1 MSSSLAAD
9 VAFDFTFP
17 SCDPATPP
25 APAPVHSFSYDASSL
40 LDIPFHHAFGLGSH
54 SHSRGHARS
63 SSQCSAYSAY
73 SYASSTPSEAFLN
86 TPAVSAPSTRNS
98 TPARSPIRTHG
109 PLLLPKIRSQDQA
122 LGGDAFDAAAMSSA
136 PKRSRTSP
144 APTAGRSRST
154 AAISRR
160 RSALITAKQPYA
172 ASSGAAASRH
182 VRSFTN
188 PDSVM
193 MFSASLQQQQ
203 QQSQQQQQQQQRAS
217 TPVSVFESTP
227 PPPTLLCSPAH
238 FVAAQSQLSQFTHSQ
253 TSQHQQQYDGCL
265 QSRRAS
271 TCSLDG
277 SSLALDAKFDYDY
290 AFAPYPGS
298 VPNNYLP
305 TVDAGSSQQDDA
317 YFYPSQSAQ
326 QSQQQY
332 MPRAASPLSISSAS
346 PEPVALPEPLSIPMS
361 VPIITATPP
370 SATSAPAVSGPT
382 SSLVTYLTGA
392 NPAPALVRTIS
403 FPLRDQGIKHY
414 WWDVRQVR
422 PWSAF
427 SMANLAALPGA
438 ASVLSCPVPVSLL
451 PTPQASTAR
460 NMHPETESELH
471 GLCAAHYLPRVN
483 AALAL
488 SSSRPVQLT
497 SSSCSSSSSSTV
509 NASAYGEFFVGHA
522 VGDSAPAAALF
533 GGKPTARVVGLVKS
547 FDRFNTGMRGEGNIK
562 RVEYL
567 RGLAHLHYLMR
578 EHSCRYGFLLTEI
591 ELVLVRNGTEA
602 TPFFGQLEVTSVPLA
617 KTASGS
623 DDDGDLAETP
633 LTAGLALWGLCML
646 ASDEMAA
653 AAAAAAAAPSGGN
666 DLLCPHTTHI
676 GAPAEGTRRKA
687 APRDTW
693 MPQPQLAEKRAA
705 KRARGWVLPEDA
717 VGRKEMGRRG
727 VRYNGAH

>member
-1 MSSSLAAD
+1 MTSSLAAD

-25 APAPVHSFSYDASSL
+25 PPATSQSFSYDASSL
-40 LDIPFHHAFGLGSH
+40 LEIPFHHPFGNGSTGH
-54 SHSRGHARS
+54 HGGHHGHARS

-122 LGGDAFDAAAMSSA
+122 LGGDGDAMVSA
-136 PKRSRTSP
+136 PPKRSRTSP
-144 APTAGRSRST
+144 APTASGRSRST
-154 AAISRR
+154 AAVNRR
-160 RSALITAKQPYA
+160 RSALVTPKQPYA

-188 PDSVM
+188 PDSIM
-193 MFSASLQQQQ
+193 MFSAQ
-203 QQSQQQQQQQQRAS
+203 QQQQQQQQRAV

-227 PPPTLLCSPAH
+227 PPPTLLCSPVS
-238 FVAAQSQLSQFTHSQ
+238 FVPQQSQLFQFSQA
-253 TSQHQQQYDGCL
+253 QQQDESIH
-265 QSRRAS
+265 SRRAS

-277 SSLALDAKFDYDY
+277 NGLVMEAKFDYEY
-290 AFAPYPGS
+290 GFAPYPGT
-298 VPNNYLP
+298 VPTNHLSATNGSNQHDDVYLY
-305 TVDAGSSQQDDA
+305 Q
-317 YFYPSQSAQ
+317 SQSSSQ

-332 MPRAASPLSISSAS
+332 LPRAPSPLSVGSAS
-346 PEPVALPEPLSIPMS
+346 PEPVALPEPLSIPVS
-361 VPIITATPP
+361 VPVITATPP

-382 SSLVTYLTGA
+382 SSLVTYLTDS

-403 FPLRDQGIKHY
+403 FPLRDPGTKHY

-422 PWSAF
+422 SWSAF
-427 SMANLAALPGA
+427 TMANLVALPGA
-438 ASVLSCPVPVSLL
+438 SSVLSCPVPVSLL
-451 PTPQASTAR
+451 PTPHAPSR
-460 NMHPETESELH
+460 SIHPETESELH

-488 SSSRPVQLT
+488 SSPRPIQLT
-497 SSSCSSSSSSTV
+497 SSSS
-509 NASAYGEFFVGHA
+509 NPAYGEFFVGHA
-522 VGDSAPAAALF
+522 AGDSAPAAALF

-578 EHSCRYGFLLTEI
+578 EHSCRYGFLMTEI
-591 ELVLVRNGTEA
+591 ELVIVRNGTEN

-617 KTASGS
+617 KTANGS
-623 DDDGDLAETP
+623 TEDDLADTP
-633 LTAGLALWGLCML
+633 LTANLALWGLCML

-653 AAAAAAAAPSGGN
+653 AASDSANAGN
-666 DLLCPHTTHI
+666 DLLCTHTTHI

-687 APRDTW
+687 ATRDTW

-705 KRARGWVLPEDA
+705 KRARGWIMPEDA

-727 VRYNGAH
+727 VRYNGVH

>member
-25 APAPVHSFSYDASSL
+25 PPATSHSFSYDASSL
-40 LDIPFHHAFGLGSH
+40 LEIPFHHPFGHGSTGH
-54 SHSRGHARS
+54 HNGHGHARS

-73 SYASSTPSEAFLN
+73 SYASSTPSDAFLN

-122 LGGDAFDAAAMSSA
+122 LSGDADAPAMVSA

-144 APTAGRSRST
+144 APTTGRSRST
-154 AAISRR
+154 AAASRR
-160 RSALITAKQPYA
+160 RSALVTPKQPYA
-172 ASSGAAASRH
+172 ASSGPAASRH

-188 PDSVM
+188 PDSIM
-193 MFSASLQQQQ
+193 MFSAS
-203 QQSQQQQQQQQRAS
+203 QQQQQQRAA

-227 PPPTLLCSPAH
+227 PPPTLLCSPVS
-238 FVAAQSQLSQFTHSQ
+238 FVPPQSQLSQFTQ
-253 TSQHQQQYDGCL
+253 PQQQQQQQQNHDDSIH
-265 QSRRAS
+265 SRRAS

-277 SSLALDAKFDYDY
+277 SSLVMDVKFDYEY
-290 AFAPYPGS
+290 GFAPYPGT
-298 VPNNYLP
+298 VPTNYLAA
-305 TVDAGSSQQDDA
+305 VNSQHGDSYLYQ
-317 YFYPSQSAQ
+317 SQSSQ

-332 MPRAASPLSISSAS
+332 MPRAPSPLSVGSAS
-346 PEPVALPEPLSIPMS
+346 PEPVALPDPLSIPVS
-361 VPIITATPP
+361 VPVITATPP

-382 SSLVTYLTGA
+382 SSLVTYLTSA

-403 FPLRDQGIKHY
+403 FPLRDPGIKHY

-438 ASVLSCPVPVSLL
+438 TSVLSCPVPVSLL
-451 PTPQASTAR
+451 PTPHASSR
-460 NMHPETESELH
+460 SIHPETESELH

-488 SSSRPVQLT
+488 SSPRPIQLT
-497 SSSCSSSSSSTV
+497 SSSTT
-509 NASAYGEFFVGHA
+509 SAYGEFFVGHA
-522 VGDSAPAAALF
+522 AGDSAPAAALF

-578 EHSCRYGFLLTEI
+578 EHSCRYGFIMTEI
-591 ELVLVRNGTEA
+591 ELVLVRNGTES

-617 KTASGS
+617 KTANDSEGGNN
-623 DDDGDLAETP
+623 DDNLSSTP
-633 LTAGLALWGLCML
+633 LTACLALWGLSML

-653 AAAAAAAAPSGGN
+653 AAVASPGN
-666 DLLCPHTTHI
+666 DLLCSHTTHI

-705 KRARGWVLPEDA
+705 KRARGWILPEDA